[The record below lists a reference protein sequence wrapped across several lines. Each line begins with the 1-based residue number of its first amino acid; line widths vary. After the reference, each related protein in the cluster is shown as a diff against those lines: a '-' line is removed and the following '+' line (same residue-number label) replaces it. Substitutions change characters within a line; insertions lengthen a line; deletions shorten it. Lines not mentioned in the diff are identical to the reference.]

1 MAGRQAVRGAAAPGS
16 ALVLRLLATLAMA
29 LALLAAAATGSA
41 TQRHALV
48 LTIAGPIGPASAD
61 YLSRGLAQAR
71 ERGAA
76 VLVLRIDTPGGLDTS
91 MREMIR
97 DVVNAPLPVLAWVGP
112 SGARAASA
120 GTYIL
125 YASHV
130 AAMAP
135 GTNLGAATPVQL
147 GGGGLPGRPRSGND
161 ESPVKDEGPGK
172 DAGDST
178 GDARQSRTA
187 SPTEAKAIN
196 DAVAYIRSLAEL
208 RGRNADWAESAVRE
222 AASLSA
228 KAAHENGVA
237 DIVANSIDDLLAQAN
252 GREVRLGERRV
263 TLDTAGLA
271 VENFDPDWR
280 TRLLGAITNPNV
292 ALILMMIGFYGLVF
306 EFMNPGSLYPG
317 TIGAIS
323 LLVGLYALAALPID
337 HAGLALIVLGVAL
350 GIAEAFAP
358 SFGILGIGGI
368 VAFVLGATILFDT
381 GAAPGFDLYWPIIA
395 GLAVAGLGFTL
406 LVARLALRSRRGRSV
421 SGPQAMLGRTVVVAD
436 WAGDHGHVT
445 VDGERWN
452 AVASVPMAAGQRARI
467 VGVDGLTLSLSPDLT
482 HP

>member
-1 MAGRQAVRGAAAPGS
+1 MAGRQPVRGVAAPGP
-16 ALVLRLLATLAMA
+16 ALVLRLLAGLAMA
-29 LALLAAAATGSA
+29 LALLAAGAPGSA
-41 TQRHALV
+41 SPRHALV

-71 ERGAA
+71 EQGAA
-76 VLVLRIDTPGGLDTS
+76 ALVLRIDTPGGLDTS

-97 DVVNAPLPVLAWVGP
+97 EIVNAPLPVLAWVGP

-120 GTYIL
+120 GTYIV

-147 GGGGLPGRPRSGND
+147 GGGGLPGRPDSGND
-161 ESPVKDEGPGK
+161 DSSGAKESEPKGGASKP
-172 DAGDST
+172 
-178 GDARQSRTA
+178 RTP

-228 KAAHENGVA
+228 KAALEKGVT
-237 DIVANSIDDLLAQAN
+237 DIVAGSIEDLLKQAHD
-252 GREVRLGERRV
+252 REVRIGDSRV

-271 VENFDPDWR
+271 VQAFDPDWR

-292 ALILMMIGFYGLVF
+292 ALILMMIGVYGLIF
-306 EFMNPGSLYPG
+306 EFMNPGALYPG

-323 LLVGLYALAALPID
+323 LLLGLYALAALPID
-337 HAGLALIVLGVAL
+337 YAGLALLVLGIGLMV
-350 GIAEAFAP
+350 AEAFAP

-368 VAFVLGATILFDT
+368 VAFVLGAMILFDT
-381 GAAPGFDLYWPIIA
+381 GAAPGFDLYWPIVG
-395 GLAVAGLGFTL
+395 GLAVASLGFTL
-406 LVARLALRSRRGRSV
+406 LVGRLALKSRRGRIV
-421 SGPQAMLGRTVVVAD
+421 SGRESMLGRTVVVAD
-436 WAGDHGHVT
+436 WAGGRGHVV

-452 AVASVPMAAGQRARI
+452 AVASTPLAAGRRARI
-467 VGVDGLTLSLSPDLT
+467 VGIDGLTLSVSPDDK
-482 HP
+482 PS